1 MIRIN
6 LLPYRESR
14 KKESIL
20 RQINIFLAI
29 FFVVFVI
36 LLYYSIWLGNK
47 ITDLNTKITTTKIM
61 LTQTEKQA
69 KKVDQIKNELEKLGH
84 KIDVIK
90 SIEKNRR
97 APVILLES
105 MTKMVAENTSPS
117 TSDASADNDN
127 RPVKRLWFTSFEAS
141 GKNVNIEGIASDN
154 KTIAD
159 FMSRLEESKLYNNV
173 NLKTIKQQKIN
184 NLNLKQFQ
192 IGCVKSPL
200 NKPEMKNDAGSKP
213 GQKS

>member
-20 RQINIFLAI
+20 RQINIFLAV
-29 FFVVFVI
+29 FFIVFVS

-47 ITDLNTKITTTKIM
+47 IDDLNTKIKNTKIL
-61 LTQTEKQA
+61 LTQAETQA

-84 KIDVIK
+84 KTDVIK
-90 SIEKNRR
+90 NIEMNRR
-97 APVILLES
+97 APVILLEN
-105 MTKMVAENTSPS
+105 MTKMVAEKAS
-117 TSDASADNDN
+117 TSTLDASEDRENK
-127 RPVKRLWFTSFEAS
+127 PVKRLWFTNFEAS
-141 GKNVNIEGIASDN
+141 GGKINIKGIALDN

-173 NLKTIKQQKIN
+173 NLKTITQQKVDK
-184 NLNLKQFQ
+184 LNLKQFQ
-192 IGCVKSPL
+192 IDCVRSSLK
-200 NKPEMKNDAGSKP
+200 KPEKKNDVGSEP
-213 GQKS
+213 GQK

>member
-20 RQINIFLAI
+20 RQINIFLVV
-29 FFVVFVI
+29 FFIVFVI

-47 ITDLNTKITTTKIM
+47 IDDLNAKIKNTKTL
-61 LTQTEKQA
+61 LTQAETQA

-90 SIEKNRR
+90 NIEMNRR
-97 APVILLES
+97 APVLLLEN
-105 MTKMVAENTSPS
+105 MTKMVAEAD
-117 TSDASADNDN
+117 SDNK
-127 RPVKRLWFTSFEAS
+127 PVKRLWFTDFEAS
-141 GKNVNIEGIASDN
+141 GGKVNIKGIALDN

-159 FMSRLEESKLYNNV
+159 FMSRLEDSKLYNNV
-173 NLKTIKQQKIN
+173 NLKTITQKQVDK
-184 NLNLKQFQ
+184 LNLKQFQ
-192 IGCVKSPL
+192 IDCVRSSLKE
-200 NKPEMKNDAGSKP
+200 PEKKNDVGSKP
-213 GQKS
+213 SQK

>member
-20 RQINIFLAI
+20 RQISTFLAV

-36 LLYYSIWLGNK
+36 LLYYNIWLGKK
-47 ITDLNTKITTTKIM
+47 IDDLNTKIKNTKTM
-61 LTQTEKQA
+61 LTQAETQS
-69 KKVDQIKNELEKLGH
+69 KKVDQIKKELEKLGH
-84 KIDVIK
+84 KTDVIK

-97 APVILLES
+97 APVILLEN
-105 MTKMVAENTSPS
+105 MTKMVAEKTSIS
-117 TSDASADNDN
+117 TPDISEDNDN
-127 RPVKRLWFTSFEAS
+127 KPVKRLWFKSFDAS
-141 GKNVNIEGIASDN
+141 GGKVNIKGIALDN

-173 NLKTIKQQKIN
+173 NLKTIKQQKVDK
-184 NLNLKQFQ
+184 LNLKHFE
-192 IGCVKSPL
+192 IGYVKASL
-200 NKPEMKNDAGSKP
+200 KKPEKKNDVGSKP
-213 GQKS
+213 GKK

>member
-20 RQINIFLAI
+20 RQINIFLAV
-29 FFVVFVI
+29 FFIVFVS

-47 ITDLNTKITTTKIM
+47 IDDLNTKIKNTKIL
-61 LTQTEKQA
+61 LTQAETQA

-84 KIDVIK
+84 KTDVIK
-90 SIEKNRR
+90 NIEMNRR
-97 APVILLES
+97 APVILLEN
-105 MTKMVAENTSPS
+105 MTKMVAEKAS
-117 TSDASADNDN
+117 TSTLDASEDRENK
-127 RPVKRLWFTSFEAS
+127 PVKRLWFTNFEAS
-141 GKNVNIEGIASDN
+141 GGKINIKGIAMDN

-173 NLKTIKQQKIN
+173 NLKTITQQKVDK
-184 NLNLKQFQ
+184 LNLKEFQ
-192 IGCVKSPL
+192 IDCVRSSLK
-200 NKPEMKNDAGSKP
+200 KPEDNKDVDSKP
-213 GQKS
+213 GQK

>member
-20 RQINIFLAI
+20 RQINIFLAV
-29 FFVVFVI
+29 FFIVFVS

-47 ITDLNTKITTTKIM
+47 IDDLNNKIKNTKIL
-61 LTQTEKQA
+61 LTQAETQA

-84 KIDVIK
+84 KTDVIK
-90 SIEKNRR
+90 NIEMNRR
-97 APVILLES
+97 APVILLEN
-105 MTKMVAENTSPS
+105 MTKMVAEKPS
-117 TSDASADNDN
+117 TSTLDASEDRENK
-127 RPVKRLWFTSFEAS
+127 PVKRLWFTNFEES
-141 GKNVNIEGIASDN
+141 GGKINIKGIALDN

-173 NLKTIKQQKIN
+173 NLKTITQQKVDK
-184 NLNLKQFQ
+184 LNLKQFQ
-192 IGCVKSPL
+192 IDCIRSSLK
-200 NKPEMKNDAGSKP
+200 KPE
-213 GQKS
+213 